1 MIEVVLG
8 LALLSILVGGI
19 FSVLRGTMTVSK
31 DIVEGETQTLKVHS
45 FCELLRRNFEQMPG
59 NARVHLKNY
68 TGGSDMLEVS
78 FTDYPLAFTWPGVQ
92 AGAKTVLFRTE
103 RASVGGLG
111 LQAAILYLDEEQSE
125 NWRKGKFDETKGL
138 GRITIMG
145 GIANLRWRFFND
157 QNQEYEEEWPLTKTQ
172 RPTFV
177 EMSLT
182 LMDGSDQASLVF
194 WIPTMANPTQFTNF
208 GNQTGAGGVP
218 RGGVPGGRPSGAGP
232 GGGLPGGGL
241 PGGGLPGGGLPGGG
255 GGRGG
260 PGGGGRGAR

>member
-1 MIEVVLG
+1 
-8 LALLSILVGGI
+8 
-19 FSVLRGTMTVSK
+19 
-31 DIVEGETQTLKVHS
+31 
-45 FCELLRRNFEQMPG
+45 
-59 NARVHLKNY
+59 
-68 TGGSDMLEVS
+68 
-78 FTDYPLAFTWPGVQ
+78 
-92 AGAKTVLFRTE
+92 
-103 RASVGGLG
+103 
-111 LQAAILYLDEEQSE
+111 
-125 NWRKGKFDETKGL
+125 
-138 GRITIMG
+138 MG

-232 GGGLPGGGL
+232 GGGLPGGG
-241 PGGGLPGGGLPGGG
+241 